1 MIEIADFSTPLPRPS
16 KSSSSSISE
25 DTASSKAESMLTVV
39 DLSEDRKSVNTSEP
53 AEPTTARLQEE
64 APSLFGSKSRSKS
77 MPDILEDTGTD
88 KDMCVAEG
96 DLFDIHGY
104 LEEQRVRLENAVGLE
119 KLLKVYRLV
128 ETMEDEHREQVDY
141 TDLTHIL
148 GVENEALIDD
158 IIQLAVADHFF

>member
-39 DLSEDRKSVNTSEP
+39 DLSEDRKSVNASEP
-53 AEPTTARLQEE
+53 AEPTARLQEE